1 MMLSDHNQPTP
12 RPTTSPHNL
21 ETNCFT
27 RKNTHQWSKDGLI
40 SPSLDHHTPIPK
52 TKPLNIATNINH
64 NIMIYNHNLAK
75 RSFATGVREILSEER

>member
-1 MMLSDHNQPTP
+1 MLSDHNQPTL
-12 RPTTSPHNL
+12 RPTTSPHYL

-40 SPSLDHHTPIPK
+40 SPSLDHHTPTAK
-52 TKPLNIATNINH
+52 TKSLNIATNINH

-75 RSFATGVREILSEER
+75 HSFATGVREILSEER